1 MLKGG
6 PAIPPTI
13 PSSIFVLPW
22 GDLLALFFALGG
34 FLATLFTSCCLS
46 CRSWLVC
53 CASGGGFCSPG
64 TCFSSLRDEFWN
76 PLGYVFPGLL
86 VHAHMQ
92 CEHGPRGVLYWKNQY
107 ETHVG
112 HLALEAKNKEK
123 SIPQPSETYTKAI
136 QPANMRHFILEN
148 LQPRF
153 LKGFRRLLPL
163 LATSGALLGV
173 SWALLDASL
182 AVSGV
187 LLAAFCPS

>member
-1 MLKGG
+1 M
-6 PAIPPTI
+6 
-13 PSSIFVLPW
+13 
-22 GDLLALFFALGG
+22 ALFFALGS
-34 FLATLFTSCCLS
+34 FLTTLFTSCCLS

-53 CASGGGFCSPG
+53 CASGDGFCSPG
-64 TCFSSLRDEFWN
+64 TCFSSLRDEFWS
-76 PLGYVFPGLL
+76 PQGYVFPGLF

-112 HLALEAKNKEK
+112 HFAREPQNTEK
-123 SIPQPSETYTKAI
+123 SILRPSETHTRAI
-136 QPANMRHFILEN
+136 QPANMRNFILEN

-153 LKGFRRLLPL
+153 LEGFRRLL
-163 LATSGALLGV
+163 AASGPLLGV

-187 LLAAFCPS
+187 LLAAFWLVLGVSWVHLGSPEAPAHGF

>member
-1 MLKGG
+1 M
-6 PAIPPTI
+6 ATI
-13 PSSIFVLPW
+13 FM
-22 GDLLALFFALGG
+22 
-34 FLATLFTSCCLS
+34 SCCLS

-53 CASGGGFCSPG
+53 CASGDGFCSPG
-64 TCFSSLRDEFWN
+64 TCFSSLQGEFAN
-76 PLGYVFPGLL
+76 PQGYVFPSLF

-136 QPANMRHFILEN
+136 QPANMRHFVLEN

-153 LKGFRRLLPL
+153 LKGFRRLLASL
-163 LATSGALLGV
+163 GHLGDSLGRLLGV
-173 SWALLDASL
+173 LGRLLGRL
-182 AVSGV
+182 WCPLGC
-187 LLAAFCPS
+187 LLACLGRLLGASWLSGPPARGF